1 MSPYMLACLGILS
14 FKSVAVVSLYSILGK
29 LLLWLP
35 IHFGAGWGF
44 CVGILGGFEEHFPI

>member
-44 CVGILGGFEEHFPI
+44 CVGILGGYEEHFPI